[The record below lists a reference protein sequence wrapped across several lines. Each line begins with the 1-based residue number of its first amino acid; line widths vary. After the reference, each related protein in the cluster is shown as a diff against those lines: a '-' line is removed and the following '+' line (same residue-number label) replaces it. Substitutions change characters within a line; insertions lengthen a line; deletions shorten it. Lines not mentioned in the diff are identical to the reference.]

1 MENTS
6 FFESIKTNINLND
19 ETLSDDD
26 EQSFDNLET
35 FKKPEHFGFYHCRLP
50 SPINELNIGSGTVI
64 AKNLLSEI
72 ELSESED
79 ESQVLMCFMKSKFA
93 KPLDEEHYEDFKYLK
108 KEITKTTNN
117 VKLNN
122 GTKNLFITTGNNINI
137 NTAGSINRQKQL
149 RSTNNIKCIHKNIFN
164 HSESTNKSKR
174 KKKSTLTN
182 TKQTK
187 NESPHLSI
195 KRPRKRN
202 KNNMNKTKIYK
213 RLNASN
219 LNNNNICSPNQL
231 YNINDHK
238 GKSNNILFHKAS
250 VNIFDTYSLLSTITP
265 SSNTCS
271 TTLTSSEDIPP
282 SPCSIY
288 TISSYDNSSNFNNK
302 NFYTTSNSNNAN
314 PNGNNNQ
321 QHFNLIAQSI
331 DTVQSSSPSISP
343 FINTNIPFILSKP
356 TNQAST
362 TLNTSFFSLT
372 NPTQNKSYVNEQ
384 PKIIDTM
391 NPFLQKKPPIKK
403 RRKYKPDDIRKKIKA
418 RFHKILKAKTNLSL
432 ELAGSQK
439 LFDFLPQS
447 FLCNISRDKNKEVLD
462 LTYYQLIQKDFVKD
476 IDTSKYKKIEI
487 DKTKHKH
494 NCDVLKYLD
503 SHKDIS
509 RKSGFDIISKMTY
522 REILE
527 EYFKSEEFLDSV
539 ETLKEKEDDNY
550 IKEYVN
556 KAKDYVN
563 FFSSKYK

>member
-6 FFESIKTNINLND
+6 FFESIKININLNN

-26 EQSFDNLET
+26 EQSFNNLET

-50 SPINELNIGSGTVI
+50 SPINEFNIRSGTI
-64 AKNLLSEI
+64 ITKNLLSEI

-79 ESQVLMCFMKSKFA
+79 ESQVLMCFMKSKFS
-93 KPLDEEHYEDFKYLK
+93 KPSDEEHYEDFKYLK
-108 KEITKTTNN
+108 KEITETTNN
-117 VKLNN
+117 MKVNN
-122 GTKNLFITTGNNINI
+122 TKNPFITTGDNIINI
-137 NTAGSINRQKQL
+137 KTVSSINRQKQL
-149 RSTNNIKCIHKNIFN
+149 MSTNNIKCIHKNIFN
-164 HSESTNKSKR
+164 HSESINKSK
-174 KKKSTLTN
+174 

-195 KRPRKRN
+195 KRPRNRN
-202 KNNMNKTKIYK
+202 KNYMNKTKKYE

-219 LNNNNICSPNQL
+219 LNSNNICSPNQL
-231 YNINDHK
+231 YNINDNK
-238 GKSNNILFHKAS
+238 SKSNNILFHKAS
-250 VNIFDTYSLLSTITP
+250 VNIFDMYSLLSTTTP

-288 TISSYDNSSNFNNK
+288 TISSFDNSSNFNNK
-302 NFYTTSNSNNAN
+302 NFYTTSTTSNSD
-314 PNGNNNQ
+314 NNQ
-321 QHFNLIAQSI
+321 QHFNLITQSI
-331 DTVQSSSPSISP
+331 DTVPSSSSSISS

-362 TLNTSFFSLT
+362 TLNASFFSLT
-372 NPTQNKSYVNEQ
+372 NPIQTKSYVNEQ
-384 PKIIDTM
+384 PTIIDTM
-391 NPFLQKKPPIKK
+391 NPFLQNNPPIKK

-418 RFHKILKAKTNLSL
+418 RFHKILKTKTNLNL

-476 IDTSKYKKIEI
+476 IDISKYKKIEI

-494 NCDVLKYLD
+494 NCNVLKYLD

-563 FFSSKYK
+563 FFSSKHK